1 MFHFTESMPALIRMI
16 SSDNG
21 NVKEIYVSYYLFSF
35 TEGMPALIRMIS
47 SDNGNVK
54 EAATLALAN
63 LTTAN
68 SSNCM

>member
-1 MFHFTESMPALIRMI
+1 MPALIRMI

-21 NVKEIYVSYYLFSF
+21 NVKEICFLYLFSF

-54 EAATLALAN
+54 EMYVSYICSLSQRVRQL
-63 LTTAN
+63 
-68 SSNCM
+68 